1 MFLTRGP
8 MVLRLSDSCYSAV
21 WPIRVW
27 GTVENLTPLDPS
39 AAPVLHEFDFILQP
53 QNPLDVIDGGG
64 YVRGFEGDTQM
75 VINIHVAH
83 FTDPKEIET
92 PISTFNATDVY
103 SSFPLGA
110 VDVLPPAHTCFLTLT
125 HYQTWVGQI

>member
-1 MFLTRGP
+1 

-27 GTVENLTPLDPS
+27 GTVENLSPLDPTT
-39 AAPVLHEFDFILQP
+39 APMLHEFDFSLQP

-64 YVRGFEGDTQM
+64 YVRGFAGDTQM

-83 FTDPKEIET
+83 FTDPDELKT
-92 PISTFNATDVY
+92 PIQSFNAATVY
-103 SSFPLGA
+103 SSLPLGA
-110 VDVLPPAHTCFLTLT
+110 VDVIAPATTCYLTLT
-125 HYQTWVGQI
+125 HYQTVVGQI

>member
-1 MFLTRGP
+1 M
-8 MVLRLSDSCYSAV
+8 
-21 WPIRVW
+21 W
-27 GTVENLTPLDPS
+27 GTVENLSPLDMT
-39 AAPVLHEFDFILQP
+39 APPVSHEFDFLLQP

-64 YVRGFEGDTQM
+64 YVRGYEGDTQM

-83 FTDPKEIET
+83 FTDPAEIT
-92 PISTFNATDVY
+92 MPISSFNAATVY

-110 VDVLPPAHTCFLTLT
+110 VDVVAPPATCYLTLT